1 MRGRLPMPAGK
12 LPGNAL
18 EFGPVSPALNRS
30 PMKTSA
36 FHLATQ
42 REVPADAEILSHQL
56 MLRTGMIRK
65 LTSGIYTWTPLGLKV
80 LRKVEQVVREEMDA
94 SGCLEMLMP
103 AVQPAELWQESG
115 RWEAFGPQLLKM
127 TDRAGREF
135 AFGPTHEE
143 VITEFARAELRS
155 YKQLPICFYQIQTKF
170 RDEIRPRFGVMRAR
184 EFLMKDGYSFH
195 MDEAC
200 MGQFYQVMFDT
211 YTRIFERLGLN
222 FKAVEADTGAIGG
235 AVSHEFHV
243 LAESGEDQIAH
254 VPGQR
259 YAANVEQAE
268 AIACGERAPATES
281 LRLIDTPQARTI
293 AELVAQFD
301 VPIEKTVKTLIVQG
315 SLASGHRLVAL
326 LIRGD
331 HELNVIKADKHP
343 DVASP
348 LRMASEEEIRA
359 AIGAGPGSLGPFRLP
374 IPIIIDRQVERM
386 SDFAAGANIDG
397 QHYFGL
403 NWGRDMAVPAVADLR
418 NVAAGDPAADG
429 SGALELLRGIEVGHI
444 FQLGRKYSETMNAVV
459 MDENGRAVHPAM
471 GCYGIGV
478 SRIVAA
484 AIEQNHDAAGIIW
497 PEPMAPFDVVILPL
511 NGHKSHRVRELAERF
526 YDELRSA
533 GLDVLLDDRN
543 QRPGVMFADAE
554 LIGIPHQLVIGDR
567 GLDQGMVEYR
577 RRGEEGREISIDEAV
592 RFLTGE

>member
-1 MRGRLPMPAGK
+1 
-12 LPGNAL
+12 
-18 EFGPVSPALNRS
+18 
-30 PMKTSA
+30 MKTSA
-36 FHLATQ
+36 FHLVTK
-42 REVPADAEILSHQL
+42 REVPADAEIVSHQL

-94 SGCLEMLMP
+94 SGSLELLMP
-103 AVQPAELWQESG
+103 SVQPAELWQESG
-115 RWEAFGPQLLKM
+115 RWDDFGPLLLKM
-127 TDRAGREF
+127 SDRAGREF

-143 VITEFARAELRS
+143 VITEFARAELKS

-195 MDEAC
+195 LDEAC
-200 MGQFYQVMFDT
+200 LGRFYQVMFDT
-211 YTRIFERLGLN
+211 YTRIFERLGLK

-243 LAESGEDQIAH
+243 LADSGEDQIAH
-254 VPGQR
+254 VPDSS
-259 YAANVEQAE
+259 YAANVERAE
-268 AIACGERAPATES
+268 AIAVGEKAEPSES
-281 LRLIDTPQARTI
+281 LRLVDTPDARTI
-293 AELVAQFD
+293 AELVEQFE
-301 VPIEKTVKTLIVQG
+301 VPIEKTIKTLVVEG
-315 SLASGHRLVAL
+315 SRSSGHELIAL

-331 HELNVIKADKHP
+331 HELNVIKAEKHP
-343 DVASP
+343 DIASP
-348 LRMASEEEIRA
+348 LRMATEEEIRA

-374 IPIIIDRQVERM
+374 IPCLADRQVGLM

-403 NWGRDMAVPAVADLR
+403 NWGRDIALPKLADLR
-418 NVAAGDPAADG
+418 NVVAGDPAADG

-444 FQLGRKYSETMNAVV
+444 FQLGRKYSEAMNAVV

-484 AIEQNHDAAGIIW
+484 AIEQNHDEAGIIW
-497 PEPMAPFDVVILPL
+497 PEPMTPFDVIILPL
-511 NGHKSHRVRELAERF
+511 NGHKSYRVRELSEQF
-526 YDELRSA
+526 YDQLRAA
-533 GLDVLLDDRN
+533 GLEVLLDDRN

-567 GLDQGMVEYR
+567 GLDNGVVEYR
-577 RRGEEGREISIDEAV
+577 RRGGENRELAIGETV
-592 RFLTGE
+592 GFLTKA